1 MFITV
6 HRSYSSYVPLL
17 FPCHRETWSNVV
29 IPKNELLHAN
39 LISHTS
45 YSSNDL
51 WPFWP
56 LPAWNEW
63 KNYYLKGFGC
73 PWEWHAE
80 RSILDLASNES
91 KALTAQSTL
100 MAVLLLQVPVRPT
113 HLMSSEVLVEPSR
126 AYNEF
131 AEITPSATP
140 VFVSEVEPSVTT
152 DTPTS
157 QVHMNDIRHFLGDW

>member
-1 MFITV
+1 MIFDL
-6 HRSYSSYVPLL
+6 SGQCLL
-17 FPCHRETWSNVV
+17 GMSQGT
-29 IPKNELLHAN
+29 
-39 LISHTS
+39 T
-45 YSSNDL
+45 
-51 WPFWP
+51 
-56 LPAWNEW
+56 
-63 KNYYLKGFGC
+63 YLKSFGS

-91 KALTAQSTL
+91 KAFTAQSTL

-126 AYNEF
+126 AYDEF

-152 DTPTS
+152 DMPTS
-157 QVHMNDIRHFLGDW
+157 QVHMDDIRYFLGD